1 MLQEFWGWIEI
12 GSIHTKKIFLENA
25 IMYTGC
31 LLLSWHKQEYERCW
45 QVSIGKRN
53 LLELS
58 QVKPWDGSGDTYES

>member
-1 MLQEFWGWIEI
+1 
-12 GSIHTKKIFLENA
+12 
-25 IMYTGC
+25 MYTGC